1 MSFFERM
8 DRKMASMGVMM
19 EKVGVDLDSFALQ
32 RRGLDL
38 AEAARA
44 CAFCG
49 AGQTC
54 AKWLQDA
61 PEHVEQ
67 APSFCPNAGRF
78 ERALRR

>member
-8 DRKMASMGVMM
+8 DRKMTSMRTMM
-19 EKVGVDLDSFALQ
+19 DKVGVNVDTFAMQ

-49 AGQTC
+49 AAQTC
-54 AKWLQDA
+54 AKWLERA
-61 PEHVEQ
+61 PDHVDH
-67 APSFCPNAGRF
+67 APSFCPNAARF
-78 ERALRR
+78 ERAQHG